1 MNIPF
6 LSLHDV
12 TAKYKDEIHEAVK
25 RVVDS
30 GWYLQGK
37 ENEQFEKHY
46 AEYIGT
52 KHCIGCANG
61 LDALIWIFRAY
72 IELGVMQPGDEVI
85 VPANTY
91 IATILAITENGL
103 IPVLVEPRQD
113 TLQIDDSL
121 IEERITERT
130 KAICIVHLYGRL
142 AYTEKIGE
150 LCAKYGLKLIED
162 NAQAH
167 GCSYRAP
174 QSPEGEVVATTM
186 QERTGV
192 NMADP
197 AYYPTLKKRAAEMR
211 ANPTEAENILWNAL
225 SEQKLGYK
233 IRRQHIVSQY
243 ILDFAYHD
251 CRLAIELDGGYHN
264 TEDQQYDDAVRTK
277 NLEALGWHVLR
288 FTNDEVY
295 NNLDEVLAKIK
306 SAIESATATSPTDA
320 SPLGECGAGRLAKR
334 TGSLGDAAGHS
345 FYPGKNLGALGDGG
359 AVTTD
364 DDELAAAIRALANY
378 GSQKKYVFKYTGR
391 NSRLDE
397 IQAAVLDVK
406 LRHLDEDLK
415 ARQEIADYYYD
426 HIDNPLIELP
436 VRLPHE
442 NNVYHLF
449 PILVKNLPHNPLE
462 GKSSCQEY
470 LGDSTCMGDFLQVH
484 TATSPSGDCG
494 AGLCGADSLRDKLQ
508 KYLEDNGVG
517 TVIHYPIP
525 PHLQECYQNSPFRGL
540 GGLPITELLADCE
553 LSLPISPT
561 MTMEEA
567 AEVVRLVNEFKE

>member
-12 TAKYKDEIHEAVK
+12 TAKYKEEIHEAVL

-72 IELGVMQPGDEVI
+72 IELGVIQPGDEVI

-103 IPVLVEPRQD
+103 VPVLVEPRKD

-142 AYTEKIGE
+142 ACTQHILD
-150 LCAKYGLKLIED
+150 LCEKYGLKLIED

-167 GCSYRAP
+167 GCTMPIANS
-174 QSPEGEVVATTM
+174 QSPIAT
-186 QERTGV
+186 
-192 NMADP
+192 
-197 AYYPTLKKRAAEMR
+197 
-211 ANPTEAENILWNAL
+211 
-225 SEQKLGYK
+225 
-233 IRRQHIVSQY
+233 
-243 ILDFAYHD
+243 
-251 CRLAIELDGGYHN
+251 
-264 TEDQQYDDAVRTK
+264 
-277 NLEALGWHVLR
+277 
-288 FTNDEVY
+288 
-295 NNLDEVLAKIK
+295 
-306 SAIESATATSPTDA
+306 
-320 SPLGECGAGRLAKR
+320 KR

-415 ARQEIADYYYD
+415 ARQAIAAYYYD
-426 HIDNPLIELP
+426 NINNPLITLP
-436 VRLPHE
+436 KRLPDSE
-442 NNVYHLF
+442 NVYHLF
-449 PILVKNLPHNPLE
+449 PILV
-462 GKSSCQEY
+462 G
-470 LGDSTCMGDFLQVH
+470 GDEAMRQ
-484 TATSPSGDCG
+484 SGDK
-494 AGLCGADSLRDKLQ
+494 AGLRDKLQ
-508 KYLEDNGVG
+508 KYLEENGVG

-525 PHLQECYQNSPFRGL
+525 PHLQECYQNHPSFQGRAGDRL
-540 GGLPITELLADCE
+540 VLPITEMLADCE
-553 LSLPISPT
+553 LSLPMSPC
-561 MTMEEA
+561 MTLEQ
-567 AEVVRLVNEFKE
+567 AEYVVNLINNWEG